1 MPNHDELQAV
11 VSGLAGV
18 YLERGDWSRC
28 EVVGEP
34 PFELDGSWREG
45 VIVNA
50 LRP

>member
-11 VSGLAGV
+11 VSGFAGV

-34 PFELDGSWREG
+34 PFELDRSWREG